1 MRDPA
6 LWARLSG
13 HTIRL
18 SDGRTLV
25 AAVADELGVRVAR
38 AEVIVREYQRFLY
51 LVAATGRPLAPSR
64 PVDAAWHLHLGDPQS
79 YDTALCDGVI
89 GRRIQ
94 HAGGG
99 PGPRDDPAYAA
110 TFAAYREEFGLR
122 PPWRI
127 WPSQREDGRAT
138 AAMVTTLLALGAGLV
153 SLRSGLTG
161 LALLSGTAAAAAAS
175 AYAVIA
181 PVAAANRVPEGCTG
195 CVAGLQPARDMA
207 APDRAAAGGPGA

>member
-6 LWARLSG
+6 LWSRLSG
-13 HTIRL
+13 HTLRL

-25 AAVADELGVRVAR
+25 GAVAAELGVRAAR

-64 PVDAAWHLHLGDPQS
+64 LVDAAWHLQLDDPQS

-89 GRRIQ
+89 GRRIL

-127 WPSQREDGRAT
+127 WPSRREERRAT
-138 AAMVTTLLALGAGLV
+138 AAMVATLLALGAGLV
-153 SLRSGLTG
+153 SLRSGLSA
-161 LALLSGTAAAAAAS
+161 LAVLSGTAAAASAA

-181 PVAAANRVPEGCTG
+181 PHAAANRVPEGCTG
-195 CVAGLQPARDMA
+195 CVAGLEPATDMA
-207 APDRAAAGGPGA
+207 DTNRAAAGGPGA